1 MTEPDPALRKLWLM
15 TLVRLTGVALAILGL
30 WIAGRQPFGEASVV
44 PALLVMASGAV
55 LVIFAP
61 RLFRK

>member
-15 TLVRLTGVALAILGL
+15 TLVRLVGVGLAVLGL
-30 WIAGRQPFGEASVV
+30 WIAGRQPFGEASIV
-44 PALLVMASGAV
+44 PALMVIASGGV

-61 RLFRK
+61 RLFRR